1 MAMGVAKRGL
11 VIRPPADLLDQQP
24 GLRRMASELAQC
36 YAQRQLVREEM
47 LQAMGAA
54 LWRAL
59 DRGEALVQ
67 ARAAARS
74 AVLPVVIETSEPAL
88 LRLPWVGVF
97 CCGGERYG

>member
-1 MAMGVAKRGL
+1 
-11 VIRPPADLLDQQP
+11 
-24 GLRRMASELAQC
+24 
-36 YAQRQLVREEM
+36 
-47 LQAMGAA
+47 MGAA

-88 LRLPWVGVF
+88 LR
-97 CCGGERYG
+97 R